1 MVIAVWPCRK
11 AARFSTKPHCST
23 PGGIHAFSAR
33 VSVSTFTPTSELIV
47 AFMVSG
53 SKNLPP
59 SLRKRSWNMNM
70 A

>member
-1 MVIAVWPCRK
+1 MVIAVWPWRK

-23 PGGIHAFSAR
+23 PGGMNLFSFR
-33 VSVSTFTPTSELIV
+33 ISVKTLTPTSLLIV
-47 AFMVSG
+47 AFMVSA